1 MPAKRIVIYKEDKL
15 ITIILIIIII
25 ILLLLWGIVSYNNFI
40 KLRNNVKEAFSTMDI
55 YLKKRFDLIPNLVE
69 TVKGYTK
76 HESTTL
82 EKVINARN
90 KVTNAQSIP
99 EQMEAESSLTN
110 HLDSLFALSESY
122 PDLKANRNFISLQN
136 QLNQIENDIAYARK
150 YYNGAVKQLNMEC
163 ESFPSALIAK
173 LFKFEEMPMYQ
184 ITNNNERENIE
195 VKF

>member
-1 MPAKRIVIYKEDKL
+1 M
-15 ITIILIIIII
+15 
-25 ILLLLWGIVSYNNFI
+25 WGIVSYNNFI

-122 PDLKANRNFISLQN
+122 PDLKANRNFINLQN

-173 LFKFEEMPMYQ
+173 LFKFEECQ
-184 ITNNNERENIE
+184 CIKLQIITNAKI
-195 VKF
+195 

>member
-1 MPAKRIVIYKEDKL
+1 MFKEVKM

-25 ILLLLWGIVSYNNFI
+25 ISLLLWGIISYNNFI

-69 TVKGYTK
+69 TVKGYAK

-99 EQMEAESSLTN
+99 EQIKAENSLSDRLN
-110 HLDSLFALSESY
+110 SLFALSENY
-122 PDLKANRNFISLQN
+122 PDLKANRNFINLQD

-150 YYNGAVKQLNMEC
+150 YYNGAVKQLNTAC
-163 ESFPSALIAK
+163 ESFPSMLIAK
-173 LFKFEEMPMYQ
+173 LFKFKEMPMYQ
-184 ITNNNERENIE
+184 ITNSNERENIK